1 MKHWSKTMLL
11 AHRIRLDPDAAQ
23 RDYFA
28 RAAGTA
34 RRVWNWGLAE
44 WLRQRD
50 AGGKPNAMAL
60 KKQFNA
66 IKYVHPDWCDEDG
79 KPWLRMMHRDSGS
92 RGFGR
97 CTARLRTDLPLQG
110 QVPKGD
116 SHAQPFAH
124 LGRAW
129 SRYYEQLKAKL
140 PAHQPRFKKKGR
152 CPDSFYVANDKFR
165 LQGMSIVLPKIGG
178 VALRET
184 LRLDGKIMGATVQ
197 READNWYV
205 SVQVELAAGAA
216 MRLRTGD
223 GVTGVD
229 LGISAAATLSTGEA
243 IASPRPLKAAL
254 RRLRIRSRRASRKFE
269 AAKAAAGIRGAIPKG
284 TRLPVSKNR
293 TKGAQSLARL
303 HARIAAVRSD
313 FTHKLTTRLCR
324 ENQTVVIEDL
334 HVRGMLANGRLSR
347 SLSDIGFGRIRTQL
361 EYKALRYGTH
371 LMVADRWYASSKL
384 CSGCG
389 VKYATLALNERTW
402 TCSQCGAQHDR
413 DHNAAINLQRLAAGA
428 ADTCSGNALP
438 VASRTVTSGTASG
451 ACQMEAGK

>member
-1 MKHWSKTMLL
+1 MVIEKHVGASKVAEILGVTFKFGYSLPVRNYRKHRNNTMLL
-11 AHRIRLDPDAAQ
+11 AHRIRLDPNAAQ

-66 IKYVHPDWCDEDG
+66 IKYIDPNWCDEDG
-79 KPWLRMMHRDSGS
+79 RPWLKSMHRD
-92 RGFGR
+92 
-97 CTARLRTDLPLQG
+97 C
-110 QVPKGD
+110 
-116 SHAQPFAH
+116 HAQPFAH
-124 LGRAW
+124 LARAW
-129 SRYYEQLKAKL
+129 NRYFEQIKARL
-140 PAHQPRFKKKGR
+140 PAHPPRFKRKGR
-152 CPDSFYVANDKFR
+152 CPDSFYIANDKFR
-165 LQGMSIVLPKIGG
+165 LEGTCIVLPKIGR

-184 LRLDGKIMGATVQ
+184 LRLDGRIMGATVQ
-197 READNWYV
+197 READNWHI

-216 MRLRTGD
+216 MRSRKGD

-229 LGISAAATLSTGEA
+229 LGISAAATLSNGEA
-243 IASPRPLKAAL
+243 IASPKPLKAAL
-254 RRLRIRSRRASRKFE
+254 RRLRIRSRRASRKFK
-269 AAKAAAGIRGAIPKG
+269 AAKAVAGIRGAIPKG

-293 TKGAQSLARL
+293 IKGAQALARL
-303 HARIAAVRSD
+303 HARIAAVRRD

-324 ENQTVVIEDL
+324 ENQTVAIEDL
-334 HVRGMLANGRLSR
+334 HVKGMLANGRLAR
-347 SLSDIGFGRIRTQL
+347 SLSDIGFGRIRSQL
-361 EYKALRYGTH
+361 EYKALRYGTQV
-371 LMVADRWYASSKL
+371 LVAERWYASSKL

-389 VKYATLALNERTW
+389 FKHAALALHERTW
-402 TCSQCGAQHDR
+402 TCGQCGAQHDR

-438 VASRTVTSGTASG
+438 VASRTVT
-451 ACQMEAGK
+451 